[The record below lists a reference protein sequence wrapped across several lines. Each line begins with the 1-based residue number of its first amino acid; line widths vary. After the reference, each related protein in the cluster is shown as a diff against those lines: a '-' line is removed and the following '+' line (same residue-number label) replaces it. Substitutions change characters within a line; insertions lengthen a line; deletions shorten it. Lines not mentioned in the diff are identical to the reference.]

1 MTAKPDQYVV
11 IGNPV
16 AHSKSPAIHAQ
27 FAAQTGESIA
37 YERLAAPLDDFAACV
52 QHFMQSGGRGANV
65 TVPFKLEAF
74 ALATQLTP
82 RAQAAGAVNTLSF
95 EDGRIVGDNTDG
107 VGLVRDIVHNA
118 GVVLEG
124 RRILL
129 LGAGGA
135 ARGVVMPLLA
145 ERPQQL
151 VVANRTFARAQELV
165 QSFPAAASVLKADAF
180 DDLSGQFDVIINATS
195 ASLSAD
201 LPAVPATLFGPQV
214 FVYDMMYAAT
224 PTVFMQWAAQH
235 GACVRDGLGML
246 VEQAA
251 ESFFVWRGARPDTA
265 PVYAALR
272 AQLAGVS

>member
-107 VGLVRDIVHNA
+107 VGLVRDIVYNA

-165 QSFPAAASVLKADAF
+165 QSFPAAASVLKAAAF

-272 AQLAGVS
+272 VQLAGVS

>member
-1 MTAKPDQYVV
+1 M
-11 IGNPV
+11 
-16 AHSKSPAIHAQ
+16 
-27 FAAQTGESIA
+27 
-37 YERLAAPLDDFAACV
+37 
-52 QHFMQSGGRGANV
+52 
-65 TVPFKLEAF
+65 PFKLEAF

-107 VGLVRDIVHNA
+107 VGLVRDIVYNA

-165 QSFPAAASVLKADAF
+165 QSFPAAASVLKAAAF

-235 GACVRDGLGML
+235 GARVRDGLGML